1 MLDRAQ
7 ILRRLGVTGL
17 DRDHYWVLAGA
28 AMVLHGV
35 KPETPDIDLGCDTA
49 LADAL
54 QAAGYETMIDPDGSR
69 RIRYGADIELFEN
82 WRAGQVERI
91 ENIPV
96 LSLAGIVE
104 LKRRL
109 GREKDQRDIALI
121 RDFLKNHVEICKSY
135 EKR

>member
-1 MLDRAQ
+1 MPDKTQ
-7 ILRRLGVTGL
+7 ILRRLSESGL

-35 KPETPDIDLGCDTA
+35 KMETPDIDLGCDTV

-54 QAAGYETMIDPDGSR
+54 QAAGCAAATGPDGSR
-69 RIRYGADIELFEN
+69 HIRYSADIELFEN
-82 WRAGQVERI
+82 WQAGRVERI
-91 ENIPV
+91 DGVPV

-121 RDFLKNHVEICKSY
+121 RDFQKNHVEICK
-135 EKR
+135 

>member
-7 ILRRLGVTGL
+7 ILRRLDVTGL

-35 KPETPDIDLGCDTA
+35 KAETPDIDLGCDTA

-69 RIRYGADIELFEN
+69 RIRYGADMELFEN